1 MKKFFKGIKTVSIA
15 MVNVCLL
22 CGAGHVFDW
31 MGFVFKRTTH
41 AGRKIKRFV
50 LNIANISALNKR

>member
-31 MGFVFKRTTH
+31 IGFAFKRTTH

-50 LNIANISALNKR
+50 INLANISALNKR